1 MSVKSQ
7 LDVSLFTF
15 ANCRYSLT
23 PDAEALQFTFDPKI
37 VSYEK
42 LIDFFFRMHD
52 PTTVNQQGPDIGSQ
66 YRSAIFTHNEKQQ
79 SIAEKVKERMQQEFY
94 PRKRIVTQ
102 IVPIHEFWDA
112 EAYHQKYLYKNPD
125 GYACPSHFLRTKP
138 QI

>member
-1 MSVKSQ
+1 
-7 LDVSLFTF
+7 
-15 ANCRYSLT
+15 
-23 PDAEALQFTFDPKI
+23 
-37 VSYEK
+37 
-42 LIDFFFRMHD
+42 MHD

-66 YRSAIFTHNEKQQ
+66 YRSAIFTHNEEQQ
-79 SIAEKVKERMQQEFY
+79 LIAEKVKERMQQEFY